1 MKPIPLF
8 AQMSLVLSLLATL
21 WLRESGDGGVSWP
34 KIGILAA
41 ILPIWAAARF
51 VARNTPMNRV
61 LRFLAAPVIS
71 LGSAIVMPF
80 ILGRVGLYLI
90 PPVPDWIGMAIAG
103 GAVLAAARSWW
114 LREGA
119 PWVALGGFALG
130 GAIFVTAFM
139 LDPLTD
145 SPYHVVRAY
154 AAASLREHE
163 SAMKRMLSSDSLNDM
178 AETHSMPNIKH
189 VTQAAKAALLL
200 KVTYEGDRATIDC
213 PVPSEWDLWGLMGH
227 GGEVDLVREGGNWK
241 LDPHRQYVEL
251 MRRVSE
257 AEAEAPLK

>member
-1 MKPIPLF
+1 MKSIPPF
-8 AQMSLVLSLLATL
+8 AQVSLVLSLWATL
-21 WLRESGDGGVSWP
+21 WLRESGDGGISWP
-34 KIGILAA
+34 QIGILVA

-71 LGSAIVMPF
+71 LGSTIVMPF
-80 ILGRVGLYLI
+80 CFGRAGLYLI

-130 GAIFVTAFM
+130 GAILVTAFM

-145 SPYHVVRAY
+145 SPYHIVRAY
-154 AAASLREHE
+154 AAASLREDE
-163 SAMKRMLSSDSLNDM
+163 GAMKRMLSSESLNDM
-178 AETHSMPNIKH
+178 AETHSMPDMKH
-189 VTQAAKAALLL
+189 VTRVAKAALLL

-213 PVPSEWDLWGLMGH
+213 PVPSQWNLMGFKGK
-227 GGEVDLVREGGNWK
+227 GGQVDLIREGGHWK
-241 LDPHRQYVEL
+241 LDPHRQYVEQ
-251 MRRVSE
+251 MRRLSE
-257 AEAEAPLK
+257 AEWEAPPE